1 MSVDPIPVAQV
12 QLRIASRASAAAALT
27 TERVVD
33 AASRAAALAI
43 VREVYLEEKGWL
55 VDADSE
61 LPETELGSSGS
72 SPTSW
77 FLARCGGEPA
87 GVVRLTYDPSLELPS
102 AAGVEIDTDIDL
114 DLLAR
119 SGRFVEIGRLMI
131 SPRFRSRAAVVLALM
146 RAALAEV
153 VGRGYT
159 HLLTVVFEDDPHSP
173 YGFHTRVLGFER
185 IGSHRYGE
193 LACASRRILL
203 TLDIARAFDRLRGPR
218 AKLVQALTGGL
229 ERELDALAPAR
240 CGGEDAKSR
249 KSVRA

>member
-1 MSVDPIPVAQV
+1 MSVDPVPAAPSFE
-12 QLRIASRASAAAALT
+12 RIASRAAKSTALT
-27 TERVVD
+27 TERVRD

-55 VDADSE
+55 ADADRE
-61 LPETELGSSGS
+61 LPESAGAPPESSS
-72 SPTSW
+72 TSW

-102 AAGVEIDTDIDL
+102 AAGVELDSGIDL
-114 DLLAR
+114 EQLAR
-119 SGRFVEIGRLMI
+119 SGRFVEVGRLMI
-131 SPRFRSRAAVVLALM
+131 AARFRSRTAVVLALM

-153 VGRGYT
+153 VARGYT

-203 TLDIARAFDRLRGPR
+203 VLDIARAIERLRGPR
-218 AKLVQALTGGL
+218 AKLLQALAGGL
-229 ERELDALAPAR
+229 ERELAALLPTR
-240 CGGEDAKSR
+240 
-249 KSVRA
+249 